1 MNADTE
7 LWYALDMLGIDWYR
21 ALDIH
26 LKINFKASYS
36 SAHYNRIL
44 PISYQI

>member
-1 MNADTE
+1 MNAETE
-7 LWYALDMLGIDWYR
+7 LWFALDMLGIERYK

-26 LKINFKASYS
+26 LKINFKASYY

-44 PISYQI
+44 PINYQI